1 MPMSTFKGFY
11 IGLCCC
17 LATQVLAL
25 EGQRPAN
32 PLTSERDAA
41 QRQDVIIQRIV
52 VTSAQDKITETAG
65 TTHFI
70 DAEAIGKGASTD
82 INRIL
87 RQIPGL
93 NIVEEEGYGIRPN
106 IGIRGSG
113 TDRNSKI
120 TVMEDGVLIAPA
132 PYAAPSAY
140 YFPRTPRIAGIE
152 VTKGP
157 SAIKYGPQT
166 TAGAINMFSTPI
178 PDNGLG
184 EVGGK
189 LHVFTGDDNTT
200 RTHGVIGGY
209 LPALT
214 TFDVGLMLE
223 TLQERSD
230 GFKKLDSG
238 GDTGYDIEDYVGK
251 FALRS
256 TAAARYDQSLEF
268 KVQRSNEVSD
278 ETYLGLTLD
287 NFRASPRR
295 RYRGSQVD
303 QMNVDHEG
311 YQLTHHIDFGNRV
324 DLTTMAYTT
333 RTKRSWYKL
342 NDLLDGGS
350 RHSISSV
357 LNDPFAFATAYQ
369 TLVGASGF
377 VSADDALRVRDNN
390 REYESRG
397 VQSVIGVGFDMGA
410 ATHDVE
416 ASFRFHKDEED
427 RFQHDDL
434 YRMENGTMVLTAQGA
449 PGSQDNRVNEAEAW
463 AFFLRDTI
471 DWQRWTFVPGVRYET
486 IKLKQKRYS
495 KSDPQ
500 RTAVTSAAE
509 DTVNVWLPGLGA
521 IYHLTDQWQLVAGVH
536 RGFSSPAPGSDAD
549 PEKSWNYET
558 GVRFAGR
565 DARFEATAFYNDFS
579 NLVGTCTASTGGN
592 CVIGDQFDGGKARAY
607 GLESVIGYDIGRH
620 MDWGVSVPLS
630 AVYTYTQAEFRT
642 SFSSNFSEWKDVSS
656 GDELPYVP
664 EHQLTLNVG
673 LERNNWR
680 MLLTMNY
687 VDETRSQAGS
697 GTIPEGQS
705 VDRRTLFDVSGEYD
719 VTNNISLFAS
729 VQNLTDDVYNTGF
742 RPSGARPGMP
752 RTVLAGVKLDF

>member
-1 MPMSTFKGFY
+1 MSASTPRRFCV
-11 IGLCCC
+11 GLLCC
-17 LATQVLAL
+17 LAAQALAL
-25 EGQRPAN
+25 EGQRPVD

-41 QRQDVIIQRIV
+41 QQQGVIIERIV
-52 VTSAQDKITETAG
+52 VTSAQDKIAETAG

-140 YFPRTPRIAGIE
+140 YFPRTPRIAAIE

-166 TAGAINMFSTPI
+166 TAGAINLFSTPI
-178 PDNGLG
+178 PDDSLG

-189 LHVFTGDDNTT
+189 LHVFTGDDNTI

-209 LPALT
+209 LPAST
-214 TFDVGLMLE
+214 SFDVGLMLE

-230 GFKKLDSG
+230 GFKKLESG

-256 TAAARYDQSLEF
+256 TATARYDQSLEF

-287 NFRASPRR
+287 DFRASPRR

-303 QMNVDHEG
+303 QMNVDHDG

-324 DLTTMAYTT
+324 DLTTMVYTT
-333 RTKRSWYKL
+333 KTKRSWYKL
-342 NDLLDGGS
+342 NDVLDGGS

-357 LNDPFAFATAYQ
+357 LNDPFAFASAYQ

-449 PGSQDNRVNEAEAW
+449 PGSQDNRINEAEAW

-500 RTAVTSAAE
+500 RTAVISAAS
-509 DTVNVWLPGLGA
+509 DSVDVWLPGLGA
-521 IYHLTDQWQLVAGVH
+521 IYHLTDRWQLVAGVH
-536 RGFSSPAPGSDAD
+536 RGFSSPSPGSDAD
-549 PEKSWNYET
+549 PEKSWNYEA

-565 DARFEATAFYNDFS
+565 DARFEATGFYNDFS

-607 GLESVIGYDIGRH
+607 GLESVVGYDIGQH

-630 AVYTYTQAEFRT
+630 AVYTYTQAEFRS
-642 SFSSNFSEWKDVSS
+642 SFSSSFSEWKDVSA

-687 VDETRSQAGS
+687 VDEARSQAGS
-697 GTIPEGQS
+697 GQIPQSQS

-719 VTNNISLFAS
+719 VTSNISLYAS